1 VVAFGTVIATV
12 TMVVVLGVPLL
23 VEQRGLA
30 PTTTGWVLAVGA
42 AASVAGAWLAAA
54 LRRRTDDHRVLL
66 VGEVSA
72 AVGLGVIALAGQ
84 PVGLAAGLVAFDIGS
99 LLVIATT
106 MARAGTLAPDSAR
119 GTYLAV
125 LGLTW
130 GLATSVAPVI
140 LTTLG
145 TTYGPGAPFG
155 CAALALLAAA
165 ALRAARG
172 GAPLNPALT

>member
-1 VVAFGTVIATV
+1 
-12 TMVVVLGVPLL
+12 MVVVLGVPLL

-30 PTTTGWVLAVGA
+30 PATTGWVLAVGA
-42 AASVAGAWLAAA
+42 AASVPGAWLAAA
-54 LRRRTDDHRVLL
+54 LRRRTDDRRVLL

-72 AVGLGVIALAGQ
+72 AVGLGVIALAAH
-84 PVGLAAGLVAFDIGS
+84 PIGLAVGLVAFDIGS

-106 MARAGTLAPDSAR
+106 MARAGALAPDSAR

-140 LTTLG
+140 LTTLVPA
-145 TTYGPGAPFG
+145 YGPGAPFG
-155 CAALALLAAA
+155 GAAVALLASAG
-165 ALRAARG
+165 LRAAHG
-172 GAPLNPALT
+172 GARLNPTLT